1 MLVVKGIEVWAFTL
15 VGELRWVANHIS
27 ICVVPSVVVVS
38 VNTLLSVNSM
48 DENIAL
54 GVVLKLRETFDVIWI
69 VVETG
74 WENEGFVG
82 ILFTVGEAELVL
94 LGNKLR
100 DLGKGIHA
108 GPGLNLSGD
117 STTL

>member
-1 MLVVKGIEVWAFTL
+1 M
-15 VGELRWVANHIS
+15 
-27 ICVVPSVVVVS
+27 VVVS
-38 VNTLLSVNSM
+38 VNTLLSVDSM
-48 DENIAL
+48 NEYIAL
-54 GVVLKLRETFDVIWI
+54 GIVLKLRETFNMLWV

-74 WENEGFVG
+74 WENKGFVG
-82 ILFTVGEAELVL
+82 VFFTIGEAELVL
-94 LGNKLR
+94 LGNELR